1 GGQNSI
7 SGAQGGVVGVAH
19 GGAEVDHQGHTGQN
33 HHDER
38 GQDIGGQRRGQGGA
52 QTGAEQSRSSGGNDD
67 LTVDRD
73 LACIGNGRR
82 GRTESG
88 AEFIGAQQRGQRR
101 VGGGDQESGQQQQ
114 APSPDDGVDPARGY
128 GHQQE
133 QTEDLKVHVSV
144 DEGRGRTD

>member
-1 GGQNSI
+1 
-7 SGAQGGVVGVAH
+7 
-19 GGAEVDHQGHTGQN
+19 

-82 GRTESG
+82 GRTENG

-144 DEGRGRTD
+144 DEGRGRTDHVVFWCGRKDVGAIFVHLLVRLSINFAFTM